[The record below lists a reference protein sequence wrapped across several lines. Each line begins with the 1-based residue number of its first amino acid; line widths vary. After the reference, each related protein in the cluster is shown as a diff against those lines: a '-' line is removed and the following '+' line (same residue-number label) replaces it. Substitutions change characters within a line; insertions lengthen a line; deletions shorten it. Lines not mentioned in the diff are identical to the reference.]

1 MSKTQI
7 QKPFDPILGLV
18 LVNDT
23 FENEQL
29 LR

>member
-1 MSKTQI
+1 MSKIQI
-7 QKPFDPILGLV
+7 QKPFDPISGLV

-29 LR
+29 LC